1 REVLSESR
9 MREICMSG
17 SMSGMWRRSN
27 GEGIGR
33 CHVGGDDRRPRPR
46 PPRHISTLPAAGLR
60 RSVGVSGKPPY
71 VQGDPTP
78 DDACGGTDQKLLE
91 PTRALRLFGGEC

>member
-1 REVLSESR
+1 
-9 MREICMSG
+9 MKD
-17 SMSGMWRRSN
+17 SN
-27 GEGIGR
+27 G
-33 CHVGGDDRRPRPR
+33 
-46 PPRHISTLPAAGLR
+46 SAAGLR

-91 PTRALRLFGGEC
+91 PTRAMRLADDDASRK